1 MKGVE
6 MDLKRNALPAVIAVL
21 IVVAAGSIVRAERG
35 AESLKEYKSALQFG
49 IQSDLMLGSFKGGDI
64 SFKRRLSTKSALR
77 YGVSLYYTGQ
87 NGSPRQGDRHSFSSG
102 ISVLY
107 QRYVNP
113 SSPAKFYWTMGPY
126 AQFRYTYDLVSSD
139 IAYTERT
146 SRTIIGGI
154 LGSIGAEWFAT
165 DVISLHAE
173 YRMIA
178 VYEWY
183 RSEIEDKDIGK
194 EPLQRA
200 LERQYFT
207 LSSRQE
213 VLFGISVYF

>member
-6 MDLKRNALPAVIAVL
+6 MDLKRNALLVATVVL
-21 IVVAAGSIVRAERG
+21 VVVAFAGGLQAERG
-35 AESLKEYKSALQFG
+35 AASLEKYKSALQFG
-49 IQSDLMLGSFKGGDI
+49 IQSDLVLGSFKGGDI
-64 SFKRRLSTKSALR
+64 SFKRRLSPKSALR
-77 YGVSLYYTGQ
+77 YGVSLYYTGEDV
-87 NGSPRQGDRHSFSSG
+87 SPKQGDRHYFSSG

-126 AQFRYTYDLVSSD
+126 ANLRYSYDLISSD

-146 SRTIIGGI
+146 SKTISGGI
-154 LGSIGAEWFAT
+154 LGSIGVEWFAT

-173 YRMIA
+173 YRMKA
-178 VYEWY
+178 AYEWY
-183 RSEIEDKDIGK
+183 RSEIEDKNVGK
-194 EPLQRA
+194 EPLQIA
-200 LERQYFT
+200 WERRYFT
-207 LSSRQE
+207 LSSREE